1 VRQSETDDVPA
12 SAPARGWRAWLVRF
26 GREWAVVVGLGT
38 LALVGVGKVGEDVMQ
53 GESTRFDDAVQH
65 WVLAHQSR
73 PLVAF
78 FLFVTRVG
86 GIAPMAA
93 LAVLGA
99 GNLWVRGK
107 RRVAAGV
114 LVAPV
119 VAILLFTIVKGIY
132 ARARPGGLGGIIP
145 SSYSFPSGHAT
156 ASAAICCTLA
166 YVYWR
171 EGLIARSTA
180 LLLAI
185 VLPLLIGM
193 SRVYLDVHWATDV
206 IGGWC
211 AGLLIAVLS
220 TLLYD
225 RHRRRS
231 AAIAVPATPRP
242 HPTAS

>member
-1 VRQSETDDVPA
+1 VPGSGRYRTPA
-12 SAPARGWRAWLVRF
+12 STPVHAWRAWLLRF
-26 GREWAVVVGLGT
+26 GREWAAVVALGT
-38 LALVGVGKVGEDVMQ
+38 LALLGAAKVGEDVMAR
-53 GESTRFDDAVQH
+53 ESTGFDDALQH
-65 WVLAHQSR
+65 WVLAHQSA
-73 PLVAF
+73 PLLAF

-86 GIAPMAA
+86 GIAPMTG

-114 LVAPV
+114 LVAPA
-119 VAILLFTIVKGIY
+119 VAVLLFNVVKRVY
-132 ARARPGGLGGIIP
+132 ARARPVGLGGIVP

-171 EGLIARSTA
+171 EGWVRRSTA
-180 LLLAI
+180 VTFAI
-185 VLPLLIGM
+185 AVPLLIGV
-193 SRVYLDVHWATDV
+193 SRVYLNVHWATDV

-211 AGLLIAVLS
+211 AGLLIAVLC

-225 RHRRRS
+225 RHRRRPENVPTP
-231 AAIAVPATPRP
+231 AIPRT
-242 HPTAS
+242 HPSPS

>member
-1 VRQSETDDVPA
+1 VRRTDTYAIPA
-12 SAPARGWRAWLVRF
+12 STPGQGWRAWLVRF

-38 LALVGVGKVGEDVMQ
+38 LALLGAAKVGEDVMA

-65 WVLAHQSR
+65 WVLAHQSA
-73 PLVAF
+73 PLLAF
-78 FLFVTRVG
+78 FLVVTRVG
-86 GIAPMAA
+86 GIAPMTG

-99 GNLWVRGK
+99 AYLWARGR

-119 VAILLFTIVKGIY
+119 VAVLLFNVVKRIY
-132 ARARPGGLGGIIP
+132 ARARPVGLGGIVP

-156 ASAAICCTLA
+156 ASTAICCTLA

-171 EGLIARSTA
+171 EGLIARPTA
-180 LLLAI
+180 VAFATA
-185 VLPLLIGM
+185 VPVLIGV
-193 SRVYLDVHWATDV
+193 SRVYLNVHWATDV

-211 AGLLIAVLS
+211 AGLLISVLC

-225 RHRRRS
+225 RHRRRQDD
-231 AAIAVPATPRP
+231 IPVPATPRT

>member
-1 VRQSETDDVPA
+1 VAGSRRYRTPA
-12 SAPARGWRAWLVRF
+12 STPVHAWRAWLLRF
-26 GREWAVVVGLGT
+26 GREWAAVVALGT
-38 LALVGVGKVGEDVMQ
+38 LALLGAAKVGEDVMAR
-53 GESTRFDDAVQH
+53 ESTAFDDAVQH
-65 WVLAHQSR
+65 WVLAHQSA
-73 PLVAF
+73 PLLAF

-86 GIAPMAA
+86 GIGPMTG

-119 VAILLFTIVKGIY
+119 VAVLLFNVVKRVY
-132 ARARPGGLGGIIP
+132 ARVRPVGLGGIVP

-156 ASAAICCTLA
+156 ASTAICCTLA

-171 EGLIARSTA
+171 EGWVRRSTA
-180 LLLAI
+180 VTFAI
-185 VLPLLIGM
+185 GAPALIGV
-193 SRVYLDVHWATDV
+193 SRVYLNVHWATDV

-211 AGLLIAVLS
+211 AGLLVAVLC

-225 RHRRRS
+225 RHRSRPENVPSS
-231 AAIAVPATPRP
+231 AIPRT
-242 HPTAS
+242 HPTTS